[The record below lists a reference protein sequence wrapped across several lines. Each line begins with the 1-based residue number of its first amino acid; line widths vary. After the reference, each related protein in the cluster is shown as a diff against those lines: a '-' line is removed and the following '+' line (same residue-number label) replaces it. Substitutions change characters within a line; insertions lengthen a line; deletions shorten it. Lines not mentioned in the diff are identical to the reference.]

1 MTPAPAVAKVRFY
14 PCKLWYAFDA
24 LVTKSPKLFAIE
36 KMKDDKN
43 IANKLQVHLNFRNI
57 RIHMVW
63 AAGSQSQLET
73 AVLTED
79 QGGCL
84 ETVEGT
90 DIQVRF
96 LLNTSNPAELA
107 QQTCPYINKNTCTL
121 ES

>member
-1 MTPAPAVAKVRFY
+1 MHLTLSLQNPQNY
-14 PCKLWYAFDA
+14 LQ
-24 LVTKSPKLFAIE
+24 L

-107 QQTCPYINKNTCTL
+107 QQTCPYINKHTCTL